1 MPLQGTRDLGIYGA
15 FRDVAGVCRERGY
28 AMLGRGALSLAA
40 ALLCGTTAAWAQL
53 PPPPGT
59 PEPALAPRA
68 DTDPRQDVLQRL
80 ESDLAPAGLRVGSM
94 VLNPQLRAGVTYDDN
109 IFATRNNKKSD
120 FIGNVGAGLRAR
132 SDLPR
137 HAFGMLV
144 DLDGNKFADN
154 EDEDF
159 WHGNVEASGRFDIER
174 ETNVGGNLAVRRLT
188 DPRDSPDDL
197 NGTEP
202 SVYRLY
208 QGSAFAQTGG
218 ASITSRLE
226 AGVNRLEYD
235 DVETSTGTLNTAER
249 ERDEFF
255 ANGTVGYRYL
265 GAEQVYVR
273 GQVNERNYRRAE
285 DNSGFRRDSQG
296 YRAEVGATFA
306 LGPLIFGDFAV
317 GYQQQDYDDARFGS
331 PGQLVYSGGLL
342 WSPTRLTSVRL
353 EARSEFAESFNT
365 GSPGYW
371 RDLYTLTVA
380 HEIRNNLVGFVRG
393 VYTER
398 DFETISREDEVYGGD
413 LGVVYRLDRGLFI
426 DGEYRYRES
435 DSSGQGAGAG
445 YSRNL
450 ALVRLRRTF

>member
-1 MPLQGTRDLGIYGA
+1 MLTRLT
-15 FRDVAGVCRERGY
+15 
-28 AMLGRGALSLAA
+28 LTLAA
-40 ALLCGTTAAWAQL
+40 TLLCGASTAFAQL

-68 DTDPRQDVLQRL
+68 EVDPRQDVLQRL
-80 ESDLAPAGLRVGSM
+80 ENDLAPAGLRVGSM
-94 VLNPQLRAGVTYDDN
+94 VLNPQLRGGVTYDDN
-109 IFATRNNKKSD
+109 IFATRTNKKSD

-137 HAFGMLV
+137 HGFGLLA
-144 DLDGNKFADN
+144 DLDVNKFADN

-159 WHGNVEASGRFDIER
+159 WHGNLEANGRFDIAR
-174 ETNVGGNLAVRRLT
+174 ETAVGGNVAVRRLT

-202 SVYRLY
+202 SVFRMYEGRVFG
-208 QGSAFAQTGG
+208 QTEGAAFT
-218 ASITSRLE
+218 TRLE
-226 AGVNRLEYD
+226 GGINRVDYD
-235 DVETSTGTLNTAER
+235 DVETSTGTINTTER
-249 ERDEFF
+249 ERDEYF
-255 ANGTVGYRYL
+255 ANGTIGYRYL
-265 GAEQVYVR
+265 GPEQVYFR
-273 GQVNERNYRRAE
+273 GAVNERSYRSEFDRA
-285 DNSGFRRDSQG
+285 GFQRDSNG

-317 GYQQQDYDDARFGS
+317 GYQEQNYDDARFGS
-331 PGQLVYSGGLL
+331 PGRPVYSGGVL

-353 EARSEFAESFNT
+353 EARGEFAESFNT

-371 RDLYTLTVA
+371 RDMFTLTVA
-380 HEIRNNLVGFVRG
+380 HEIRNDLVGFVRG
-393 VYTER
+393 VYQER

-413 LGVVYRLDRGLFI
+413 IGVRYRLDRGLFI

-435 DSSGQGAGAG
+435 DTGGQGASGG